1 MIDRV
6 SELHGLLSPI
16 RDHSLKAGG
25 FGAEDDCDLE
35 STVRPGFTPHEPA
48 PSRTPGGLVSVLLE
62 QPASLVAYRPN
73 KPTAMVVVADPRV
86 RSTVTR
92 HLWALGVRDVIEASS
107 IAEARPRIGN
117 PRDICVADVHLP
129 DGSGLTLLSETRAAG
144 WPNGLALSAAD
155 DIGAVRNALAGGVK
169 GYVVTGTRTNVGL
182 PTRPGAA
189 PIGAAAARLHRRRPG
204 APSHPGGYRE
214 LSGREVE
221 VLRLVAEGQSNKAI
235 GVSMGLSALTVKSHL
250 ARIARKLGTGD
261 RAGMVAVALR
271 TGIIH

>member
-1 MIDRV
+1 M
-6 SELHGLLSPI
+6 
-16 RDHSLKAGG
+16 
-25 FGAEDDCDLE
+25 
-35 STVRPGFTPHEPA
+35 
-48 PSRTPGGLVSVLLE
+48 SVLLE

-107 IAEARPRIGN
+107 IAEARPRVGN

-169 GYVVTGTRTNVGL
+169 GYVVTGTRTNIGH
-182 PTRPGAA
+182 PTRPGVA
-189 PIGAAAARLHRRRPG
+189 PIGANAARMHRRPPAPRATRAATANCPVARWRSSGSSPKGSPTRP
-204 APSHPGGYRE
+204 
-214 LSGREVE
+214 
-221 VLRLVAEGQSNKAI
+221 
-235 GVSMGLSALTVKSHL
+235 SASPW
-250 ARIARKLGTGD
+250 ACPP
-261 RAGMVAVALR
+261 
-271 TGIIH
+271 

>member
-1 MIDRV
+1 M
-6 SELHGLLSPI
+6 
-16 RDHSLKAGG
+16 
-25 FGAEDDCDLE
+25 
-35 STVRPGFTPHEPA
+35 
-48 PSRTPGGLVSVLLE
+48 SVLLE

-86 RSTVTR
+86 RSSVTR

-107 IAEARPRIGN
+107 IAEARPRIAN

-182 PTRPGAA
+182 GTRPGAA
-189 PIGAAAARLHRRRPG
+189 HIGAAAGRLHRRPG
-204 APSHPGGYRE
+204 APGGAPGRGEGAPGHPGGYRE

>member
-1 MIDRV
+1 
-6 SELHGLLSPI
+6 
-16 RDHSLKAGG
+16 
-25 FGAEDDCDLE
+25 
-35 STVRPGFTPHEPA
+35 
-48 PSRTPGGLVSVLLE
+48 VSVLLE
-62 QPASLVAYRPN
+62 HPTSLVAYRPN

-92 HLWALGVRDVIEASS
+92 HLWALGTRDVIEASS
-107 IAEARPRIGN
+107 VAEARPRVGN
-117 PRDICVADVHLP
+117 PRDICVAEVHLP
-129 DGSGLTLLSETRAAG
+129 DGSGLSLLSETRAAG

-155 DIGAVRNALAGGVK
+155 DIGAVRTALAGGVK
-169 GYVVTGTRTNVGL
+169 GYVVTGTRNALAAGMHQ
-182 PTRPGAA
+182 RHGAA
-189 PIGAAAARLHRRRPG
+189 PIGAARMHRRPG
-204 APSHPGGYRE
+204 APGSGHPGGFRE

-261 RAGMVAVALR
+261 RAGMVAMALR

>member
-1 MIDRV
+1 M
-6 SELHGLLSPI
+6 
-16 RDHSLKAGG
+16 
-25 FGAEDDCDLE
+25 
-35 STVRPGFTPHEPA
+35 
-48 PSRTPGGLVSVLLE
+48 SVLLDH
-62 QPASLVAYRPN
+62 PANLVAYRPT

-86 RSTVTR
+86 RNTVTR

-107 IAEARPRIGN
+107 IAEARPRVST

-129 DGSGLTLLSETRAAG
+129 DGSGLTILAETRAAG

-155 DIGAVRNALAGGVK
+155 DIGAVRSALAGGVK
-169 GYVVTGTRTNVGL
+169 GYVVTGTRGSIGMPGRPGL
-182 PTRPGAA
+182 PLGAA
-189 PIGAAAARLHRRRPG
+189 GMAGRMRRPG
-204 APSHPGGYRE
+204 MPGTPGAPAAPGTPGAHPTTYRE

-235 GVSMGLSALTVKSHL
+235 GVAMGLSALTVKSHL

>member
-1 MIDRV
+1 
-6 SELHGLLSPI
+6 
-16 RDHSLKAGG
+16 
-25 FGAEDDCDLE
+25 
-35 STVRPGFTPHEPA
+35 
-48 PSRTPGGLVSVLLE
+48 VSVLLE
-62 QPASLVAYRPN
+62 HPANLVAYRPT

-86 RSTVTR
+86 RNTVTR

-107 IAEARPRIGN
+107 IAEARPRVST

-129 DGSGLTLLSETRAAG
+129 DGSGLTILAETRAAG

-155 DIGAVRNALAGGVK
+155 DIGAVRSALAGGVK
-169 GYVVTGTRTNVGL
+169 GYVVTGTRGTIGM
-182 PTRPGAA
+182 PGRPGM
-189 PIGAAAARLHRRRPG
+189 PLGAAQMAGRMRRPG
-204 APSHPGGYRE
+204 MPGVPGAPAGPGAPGVQPTTYRE

-235 GVSMGLSALTVKSHL
+235 GVAMGLSALTVKSHL

>member
-1 MIDRV
+1 M
-6 SELHGLLSPI
+6 
-16 RDHSLKAGG
+16 
-25 FGAEDDCDLE
+25 
-35 STVRPGFTPHEPA
+35 
-48 PSRTPGGLVSVLLE
+48 SVLLE
-62 QPASLVAYRPN
+62 HPANLVAYRPT

-107 IAEARPRIGN
+107 LAEARPRVGT
-117 PRDICVADVHLP
+117 PRDICIADVHLP
-129 DGSGLTLLSETRAAG
+129 DGSGLAILAETRAAG

-155 DIGAVRNALAGGVK
+155 DIGAVRSALAGGVK
-169 GYVVTGTRTNVGL
+169 GYVVTGTRVNTGL
-182 PTRPGAA
+182 PQRPGMAGAPGMGGRPGLPGHLRRPGMPPGAPGSAPGAA
-189 PIGAAAARLHRRRPG
+189 PGTPG
-204 APSHPGGYRE
+204 TTPPPAYRE

-235 GVSMGLSALTVKSHL
+235 GVAMGLSALTVKSHL

>member
-1 MIDRV
+1 MPKTSV
-6 SELHGLLSPI
+6 T
-16 RDHSLKAGG
+16 LKARSIR
-25 FGAEDDCDLE
+25 FH
-35 STVRPGFTPHEPA
+35 PPA
-48 PSRTPGGLVSVLLE
+48 PDPSRTPGGLVSVLLE

-169 GYVVTGTRTNVGL
+169 GYVVTGTRNNVGL
-182 PTRPGAA
+182 PSRPGAA
-189 PIGAAAARLHRRRPG
+189 PIGAGARMHRRHPG

>member
-1 MIDRV
+1 
-6 SELHGLLSPI
+6 
-16 RDHSLKAGG
+16 
-25 FGAEDDCDLE
+25 
-35 STVRPGFTPHEPA
+35 
-48 PSRTPGGLVSVLLE
+48 VSVLLE
-62 QPASLVAYRPN
+62 HPANLVAYRPT

-107 IAEARPRIGN
+107 LAEARPRVGT

-129 DGSGLTLLSETRAAG
+129 DGSGLAILAETRAAG

-155 DIGAVRNALAGGVK
+155 DIGAVRSALAGGVK
-169 GYVVTGTRTNVGL
+169 GYVVTGTRVNAGL
-182 PTRPGAA
+182 PQRPGMNGSPGMNGRAL
-189 PIGAAAARLHRRRPG
+189 PGHLRRPG
-204 APSHPGGYRE
+204 MPGAPAGAPGVVAGVPGTPPPPAYRE

-235 GVSMGLSALTVKSHL
+235 GVAMGLSALTVKSHL

>member
-1 MIDRV
+1 M
-6 SELHGLLSPI
+6 
-16 RDHSLKAGG
+16 
-25 FGAEDDCDLE
+25 
-35 STVRPGFTPHEPA
+35 
-48 PSRTPGGLVSVLLE
+48 SVLLE
-62 QPASLVAYRPN
+62 HPANLVAYRPT

-107 IAEARPRIGN
+107 LAEARPRVGT
-117 PRDICVADVHLP
+117 PRDICIADVHLP
-129 DGSGLTLLSETRAAG
+129 DGSGLAILAETRAAG

-155 DIGAVRNALAGGVK
+155 DIGAVRSALAGGVK
-169 GYVVTGTRTNVGL
+169 GYVVTGTRVNTGL
-182 PTRPGAA
+182 PQRPGMAGAPGMGGRPGLAGHLRRPGMPGGAPGSAPGAA
-189 PIGAAAARLHRRRPG
+189 QG
-204 APSHPGGYRE
+204 APGTPPPPAYRE

-235 GVSMGLSALTVKSHL
+235 GVAMGLSALTVKSHL

>member
-1 MIDRV
+1 M
-6 SELHGLLSPI
+6 
-16 RDHSLKAGG
+16 
-25 FGAEDDCDLE
+25 
-35 STVRPGFTPHEPA
+35 
-48 PSRTPGGLVSVLLE
+48 SVLLE
-62 QPASLVAYRPN
+62 HPTSLVAYRPN

-107 IAEARPRIGN
+107 IAEARPRVGN
-117 PRDICVADVHLP
+117 PRDICVAEVHLP

-169 GYVVTGTRTNVGL
+169 GYVVTGTRSAPGMQQ
-182 PTRPGAA
+182 RPGAA
-189 PIGAAAARLHRRRPG
+189 PIGSPTGRMQRRPSG
-204 APSHPGGYRE
+204 APAGHSGGYRE

>member
-1 MIDRV
+1 M
-6 SELHGLLSPI
+6 
-16 RDHSLKAGG
+16 
-25 FGAEDDCDLE
+25 
-35 STVRPGFTPHEPA
+35 
-48 PSRTPGGLVSVLLE
+48 SVLLE

-107 IAEARPRIGN
+107 IAEARPRVGN

-169 GYVVTGTRTNVGL
+169 GYVVTGTRTNIGH

-189 PIGAAAARLHRRRPG
+189 PIGAAAARLGHRRPPG
-204 APSHPGGYRE
+204 APSHPGATASSPAERSRC
-214 LSGREVE
+214 SGSSR
-221 VLRLVAEGQSNKAI
+221 RASRTRR
-235 GVSMGLSALTVKSHL
+235 SASPW
-250 ARIARKLGTGD
+250 ASRPSP
-261 RAGMVAVALR
+261 
-271 TGIIH
+271 

>member
-1 MIDRV
+1 
-6 SELHGLLSPI
+6 
-16 RDHSLKAGG
+16 
-25 FGAEDDCDLE
+25 
-35 STVRPGFTPHEPA
+35 
-48 PSRTPGGLVSVLLE
+48 VSVLLE
-62 QPASLVAYRPN
+62 HPANLVAYRPT

-107 IAEARPRIGN
+107 VAEARPRVGT

-129 DGSGLTLLSETRAAG
+129 DGSGLTILAETRAAG

-155 DIGAVRNALAGGVK
+155 DIGAVRSALAGGVK
-169 GYVVTGTRTNVGL
+169 GYVVTGTRAAAALGQRPGL
-182 PTRPGAA
+182 HALGHPLAGRVRRPGMPGVPMGAGGHLGGGHAAPGAA
-189 PIGAAAARLHRRRPG
+189 P
-204 APSHPGGYRE
+204 APAPTYRE

-235 GVSMGLSALTVKSHL
+235 GVAMGLSALTVKSHL

>member
-1 MIDRV
+1 M
-6 SELHGLLSPI
+6 
-16 RDHSLKAGG
+16 
-25 FGAEDDCDLE
+25 
-35 STVRPGFTPHEPA
+35 
-48 PSRTPGGLVSVLLE
+48 SVLLE

-107 IAEARPRIGN
+107 VAEARPRIGN
-117 PRDICVADVHLP
+117 PRDICVAEVHLP

-169 GYVVTGTRTNVGL
+169 GYVVTGTRTNLGL

-189 PIGAAAARLHRRRPG
+189 PIGAAAARLHRRPPG
-204 APSHPGGYRE
+204 APSHPGGGGAY
-214 LSGREVE
+214 GRRRSRWGRSDCSAFGKGHRH
-221 VLRLVAEGQSNKAI
+221 LRHQPCPALAKDHDLVSNNTDK
-235 GVSMGLSALTVKSHL
+235 T
-250 ARIARKLGTGD
+250 RR
-261 RAGMVAVALR
+261 
-271 TGIIH
+271 

>member
-1 MIDRV
+1 M
-6 SELHGLLSPI
+6 
-16 RDHSLKAGG
+16 
-25 FGAEDDCDLE
+25 
-35 STVRPGFTPHEPA
+35 
-48 PSRTPGGLVSVLLE
+48 SVLLE
-62 QPASLVAYRPN
+62 HPTSLVAYRPN

-107 IAEARPRIGN
+107 IAEARPRVGN
-117 PRDICVADVHLP
+117 PRDICVAEVHLP

-155 DIGAVRNALAGGVK
+155 DIGAVRNALASGVK
-169 GYVVTGTRTNVGL
+169 GYVVTGTRANLGL
-182 PTRPGAA
+182 QGRPGGS
-189 PIGAAAARLHRRRPG
+189 PLGAAAARMHRRPPG
-204 APSHPGGYRE
+204 APGGHPGGGYRE

>member
-1 MIDRV
+1 M
-6 SELHGLLSPI
+6 
-16 RDHSLKAGG
+16 
-25 FGAEDDCDLE
+25 
-35 STVRPGFTPHEPA
+35 
-48 PSRTPGGLVSVLLE
+48 SVLLE

-107 IAEARPRIGN
+107 IAEARPRVGN

-169 GYVVTGTRTNVGL
+169 GYVVTGTRTNIGL
-182 PTRPGAA
+182 PGRPGAA
-189 PIGAAAARLHRRRPG
+189 PIGAVGARMHRRPPG
-204 APSHPGGYRE
+204 APGAQGHPGHPGGGYRE

>member
-1 MIDRV
+1 M
-6 SELHGLLSPI
+6 
-16 RDHSLKAGG
+16 
-25 FGAEDDCDLE
+25 
-35 STVRPGFTPHEPA
+35 
-48 PSRTPGGLVSVLLE
+48 SVLLE
-62 QPASLVAYRPN
+62 HPTSLVAYRPN
-73 KPTAMVVVADPRV
+73 KPTAMVVMADPRV

-107 IAEARPRIGN
+107 VAEARPRVAN
-117 PRDICVADVHLP
+117 PRDICVAEVHLP

-169 GYVVTGTRTNVGL
+169 GYVVTGTRNNLAMGL
-182 PTRPGAA
+182 RS
-189 PIGAAAARLHRRRPG
+189 GAAAMAGPGARMHRRPPG
-204 APSHPGGYRE
+204 APGHPGGHRE

>member
-1 MIDRV
+1 M
-6 SELHGLLSPI
+6 
-16 RDHSLKAGG
+16 
-25 FGAEDDCDLE
+25 
-35 STVRPGFTPHEPA
+35 
-48 PSRTPGGLVSVLLE
+48 SVLLE

-107 IAEARPRIGN
+107 VAEARPRIGN

-155 DIGAVRNALAGGVK
+155 DIGAVRNALM
-169 GYVVTGTRTNVGL
+169 
-182 PTRPGAA
+182 
-189 PIGAAAARLHRRRPG
+189 RRRQGLRRHRHPHQRRAPHPARCRSHRLRRRPPPPPPPG

>member
-1 MIDRV
+1 M
-6 SELHGLLSPI
+6 
-16 RDHSLKAGG
+16 
-25 FGAEDDCDLE
+25 
-35 STVRPGFTPHEPA
+35 
-48 PSRTPGGLVSVLLE
+48 SVLLE
-62 QPASLVAYRPN
+62 HPTSLVAYRPT

-107 IAEARPRIGN
+107 IAEARPRVTT
-117 PRDICVADVHLP
+117 PRDICVAEVHLP

-169 GYVVTGTRTNVGL
+169 GYVVTGTRNALG
-182 PTRPGAA
+182 PTVRHGAA
-189 PIGAAAARLHRRRPG
+189 HIGAAARMHRRQPG
-204 APSHPGGYRE
+204 APGHQGGYRE

>member
-1 MIDRV
+1 M
-6 SELHGLLSPI
+6 
-16 RDHSLKAGG
+16 
-25 FGAEDDCDLE
+25 
-35 STVRPGFTPHEPA
+35 
-48 PSRTPGGLVSVLLE
+48 SVLLE

-107 IAEARPRIGN
+107 VAEARPRIGS

-169 GYVVTGTRTNVGL
+169 GYVVTGTRNNVGL
-182 PTRPGAA
+182 PTRPGVA
-189 PIGAAAARLHRRRPG
+189 PIGSAAARMHRRPPG
-204 APSHPGGYRE
+204 SPSHPGGYRE